1 MLVGSQISPVARMAP
16 GVTGTA
22 PPSREVPRATGG
34 IAIGPAVGE
43 CGGVVGGGGEQ
54 GGFYVKPLT
63 GKVAEEKGAHRGDV
77 RWTVRRSLLPLR
89 E

>member
-1 MLVGSQISPVARMAP
+1 MLVGSQISPVARMAQ

-22 PPSREVPRATGG
+22 PPSRGVPRAAGG
-34 IAIGPAVGE
+34 IIIGPAVGE
-43 CGGVVGGGGEQ
+43 GGGVVGGGGEQ
-54 GGFYVKPLT
+54 GGFNVKPSRWE
-63 GKVAEEKGAHRGDV
+63 VAEKKGAHRGDV